1 MHKPEQQARAGSLP
15 DRPAYNAISDYG
27 LIGDTHSTALIDR
40 HGSID
45 WLCWPRHDSP
55 ALFLRLLDAG
65 RGGWCRVELDEL
77 VSVSR
82 RYIPN
87 TNILETRYITRTGV
101 AVLTDLMPVHPPET
115 LGEEGP
121 DGETESRLI
130 RLVLCE
136 QGHVTGRFGVRPTF
150 DYARRPCTVRADGP
164 NSTLFRS
171 SGETLR
177 ATSSHAARV
186 LDDRCASD
194 WSLRQ
199 GEQACLVLTH
209 GEDADTPALD
219 GVDDAL
225 DRLER
230 TRAYW
235 QNWSEACTY
244 NGPYRAIVLR
254 SVLCLKLLT
263 YSPTGAIVAAPT
275 LGLPEAVPGNRNFDY
290 RYTWL
295 RDASFT
301 VNSFVRLGYTR
312 EAAEYLRF
320 LRHADPTHGRDL
332 KLMYGIDG
340 PVTPQETLDHLEG
353 WRGVGPVSIG
363 NGAAEQTQLDIFGEF
378 LMSLHGFLDAVDF
391 NPPQKTN
398 DHLPEAISNMAEQ
411 VIRLRHEPD
420 HGIWELPGEQ
430 RQILHSKGMH
440 RVALECAIAIGRRI
454 GHPDAATLA
463 QWQSVSDEILL
474 EYLDQGWNAARGA
487 YTMWYGSDVLDA
499 SLLRLV
505 LYEAFDPHDP
515 RIAATLERIEEEL
528 GDGDLL
534 YRYRFDDGLKGVEAT
549 FSACS
554 FWRVGVLALMGRTRE
569 ATDLFERLIGRGN
582 DLGLFAEEIDAG
594 SGEQRGNFPQA
605 FTHMAI
611 INNAIRLMR
620 QIDAVGI

>member
-1 MHKPEQQARAGSLP
+1 MQEPGDHS
-15 DRPAYNAISDYG
+15 AYNAISDYG
-27 LIGDTHSTALIDR
+27 LIGDTQSTALIDR
-40 HGSID
+40 NGSID
-45 WLCWPRHDSP
+45 WLCLPRHDSP
-55 ALFLRLLDAG
+55 ALFLRLLDAEK
-65 RGGWCRVELDEL
+65 GGSCGVDLQNL

-82 RYIPN
+82 RYVPD
-87 TNILETRYITRTGV
+87 TNILETRYVTATGV

-115 LGEEGP
+115 LAEEGP
-121 DGETESRLI
+121 DGETESRVI

-136 QGHVTGRFGVRPTF
+136 SGHVAGRFRVRPTF
-150 DYARRPCTVRADGP
+150 DYARGPCTATADGRR
-164 NSTLFRS
+164 STLFRS
-171 SGETLR
+171 KGETLR
-177 ATSSHAARV
+177 ATSTHAMLA
-186 LDDRCASD
+186 LDDRCESD

-219 GVDDAL
+219 GIDDAL
-225 DRLER
+225 ERLEH
-230 TRAYW
+230 TRGYW
-235 QNWSEACTY
+235 QRWSSACTY
-244 NGPYRAIVLR
+244 DGPYRDIVLR

-263 YSPTGAIVAAPT
+263 YSPTGAIIAAPT

-295 RDASFT
+295 RDASVT
-301 VNSFVRLGYTR
+301 VSSFVRLGYTR

-363 NGAAEQTQLDIFGEF
+363 NGAEEQTQLDIYGEF
-378 LMSLHGFLDAVDF
+378 LMSLHGFLDAVDY

-398 DHLPEAISNMAEQ
+398 DHLPEAICNLAGE
-411 VIRLRHEPD
+411 VIRLRNEPD
-420 HGIWELPGEQ
+420 HGVWELPGETHQ
-430 RQILHSKGMH
+430 VLHSKGMH
-440 RVALECAIAIGRRI
+440 RVALECAIAIGTRI
-454 GHPDAATLA
+454 GHPDAETLA
-463 QWQSVSDEILL
+463 HWQAVSDDILR
-474 EYLDQGWNAARGA
+474 EYLDRGWNEARGA

-505 LYEAFDPHDP
+505 LYEAFEAHDP
-515 RIAATLERIEEEL
+515 RVSATLERIEAEL

-534 YRYRFDDGLKGVEAT
+534 YRYRFDDGLKGTEAT

-582 DLGLFAEEIDAG
+582 DLGLFAEEIDAAT
-594 SGEQRGNFPQA
+594 GEQRGNFPQA

-611 INNAIRLMR
+611 INNAVRLMR
-620 QIDAVGI
+620 QIEAVGI